1 MVFQKTLTIILRLYF
16 QVGGHLG
23 SVHRDCS
30 IHTQRAYVGLLIKIF
45 HVFNLQH
52 SSFCPSADAKTMAN
66 YLVHVTP
73 WHCMLLNVY
82 TAISMVRPRQHS
94 GRVLYQGILTEGDG
108 LLQLTSLYQI
118 V

>member
-1 MVFQKTLTIILRLYF
+1 
-16 QVGGHLG
+16 
-23 SVHRDCS
+23 
-30 IHTQRAYVGLLIKIF
+30 
-45 HVFNLQH
+45 
-52 SSFCPSADAKTMAN
+52 
-66 YLVHVTP
+66 
-73 WHCMLLNVY
+73 LLNVY